1 MTGRLITAA
10 SRAWASNAD
19 PERCRN
25 ADLYVIQLAC
35 SFPGYSLVGEDRF
48 MRVLLIEDDSALGE
62 AVREHVA
69 SLGYGV
75 DRMKRLD
82 DARDA
87 MATTAYE
94 LILLDL
100 NLPDGRG
107 LDFLRDLRLQGSR
120 VPVIILT
127 AQDQIASRIVGLN
140 AGADDYLV
148 KPFDLNELS
157 ARVGAVARRYG
168 GNPNPL
174 LRLGNLAIDLA
185 QRYISVAGRPV
196 DLTAR
201 EWAVFERLARR
212 PNVMIAKSDIEDSLY
227 EFGAEV
233 DSNTVEVYV
242 SRLRKKLG
250 RDAIKTVRG
259 AGYKISA

>member
-1 MTGRLITAA
+1 
-10 SRAWASNAD
+10 
-19 PERCRN
+19 
-25 ADLYVIQLAC
+25 
-35 SFPGYSLVGEDRF
+35 
-48 MRVLLIEDDSALGE
+48 MRILLIEDDRVLGE
-62 AVREHVA
+62 AVRDHVA

-75 DRMKRLD
+75 DWMKRLA
-82 DARDA
+82 DAREA

-94 LILLDL
+94 LLLLDL

-107 LDFLRDLRLQGSR
+107 LDFLRELRREGGAT
-120 VPVIILT
+120 PVIILT
-127 AQDQIASRIVGLN
+127 AQDQIAQRIAGLN

-148 KPFDLNELS
+148 KPFDLSELS

-174 LRLGNLAIDLA
+174 LKLGDLDVDLA
-185 QRYISVAGRPV
+185 QRFVSVAGKPI

-212 PNVMIAKSDIEDSLY
+212 PNAMIAKSDIEDSLY

-250 RDAIKTVRG
+250 REAIKTIRG